1 MADNLREVI
10 AKRLANSQTSPT
22 STPTP
27 TAPKVDA
34 PVPVTPAI
42 VQTTPT
48 QAPTP
53 IVEDDDDDEE
63 FADEE
68 GLNDDVAPVTETP
81 VADEEKTQQEM
92 QDQAQRVMMLQDNG
106 IFRAELLSQLNEI
119 RKALSIL
126 ASIGIDLTKTYEQ
139 K

>member
-10 AKRLANSQTSPT
+10 AKRLASSQKSPI
-22 STPTP
+22 P
-27 TAPKVDA
+27 TALKTDA
-34 PVPVTPAI
+34 LVPVAPAI
-42 VQTTPT
+42 VPTAPT
-48 QAPTP
+48 QAPEP
-53 IVEDDDDDEE
+53 IVKDEDDEE

-68 GLNDDVAPVTETP
+68 GMDDDAPAPQETEGSD
-81 VADEEKTQQEM
+81 DEKAQKEM

-106 IFRAELLSQLNEI
+106 VFRAELLSQLNEI

-126 ASIGIDLTKTYEQ
+126 ASIGIDLTKTNEQ

>member
-22 STPTP
+22 STPT
-27 TAPKVDA
+27 APKVDA
-34 PVPVTPAI
+34 PVPVAPAT
-42 VQTTPT
+42 VPTAPT

-53 IVEDDDDDEE
+53 IVEDDDDEE